1 MSFFLGLAKGFM
13 WAQEKKQ
20 EKEMFEAEM
29 AWEREKLLLSA
40 KISRQN
46 AAYSSSLKRQEDT
59 AEKIKLIT
67 SLTGNPAVAETLAK
81 TGMLDTVL
89 MNLERD
95 DVDQAQYLKSISE
108 GLSAMYGNDP
118 EKIAEGLAAA
128 SGETDPNAAA
138 VAAVSATSSPDD
150 WLGIVRSPPRAVDRT
165 DANAIEKR
173 VDDFLARSGNF
184 SSLTWITDPSDP
196 TRTIPTFSDKNEKA
210 RWSEARSRLLTAT
223 MEGYTNRDIGWN
235 DMGVFLEGYG
245 SEYLGL
251 VPEPTTP
258 PPSTVDPAAPP
269 PAQTGVLTTT
279 VTGPPSEEDEFTS
292 SVFRRDSR

>member
-40 KISRQN
+40 KLSRQN
-46 AAYSSSLKRQEDT
+46 AAYSANLKRQEDT

-95 DVDQAQYLKSISE
+95 DVDQAQYLKSITD

-150 WLGIVRSPPRAVDRT
+150 WLGIVRNPPRGVERT

-173 VDDFLARSGNF
+173 IDDFLARSGNF
-184 SSLTWITDPSDP
+184 SSLTWVTDPSDP
-196 TRTIPTFSDKNEKA
+196 TKTIPTFSDKDEKA

-223 MEGYTNRDIGWN
+223 MEGYTNRDIGWH
-235 DMGVFLEGYG
+235 DMGIFLEGYG

-251 VPEPTTP
+251 VPEPTIQPT
-258 PPSTVDPAAPP
+258 TVDPAAPL
-269 PAQTGVLTTT
+269 PAQTGVLTPT
-279 VTGPPSEEDEFTS
+279 VTGPPEQDDLQTR
-292 SVFRRDSR
+292 VFNREHR